1 MDEVGVGEIQ
11 DVLQHQFI
19 AAVHEV
25 HPPGEGWLRPVQG
38 QKGNVGQ
45 QRRIGMMGVA
55 VPNPDMAITVNHGVI
70 AQSVREF
77 GRRSLVRSAWMI
89 VIRTHD
95 AVIPPKKIGLG
106 MHRAVQRTVRQ
117 SRCVRSEEH
126 TSELQSLMRISYAC
140 FCLKKK
146 KTETKE
152 QTT

>member
-55 VPNPDMAITVNHGVI
+55 VPN
-70 AQSVREF
+70 
-77 GRRSLVRSAWMI
+77 
-89 VIRTHD
+89 
-95 AVIPPKKIGLG
+95 
-106 MHRAVQRTVRQ
+106 
-117 SRCVRSEEH
+117 RSEEH
-126 TSELQSLMRISYAC
+126 TSDLQSLMRISYAV
-140 FCLKKK
+140 FCLEKKK
-146 KTETKE
+146 KQKSNNVTYSIYLPNS
-152 QTT
+152 